1 MRIITISREFGSGGR
16 EFGKRLADVLGFDYY
31 DREIIT
37 AIAQTKG
44 LNEEYVEKLLD
55 NHAWRSVPLTFR
67 HSFHAATIMN
77 DPQIS
82 LLLEQRNVIEGIAKA
97 GKDCIIV
104 GRNADVILRDY
115 KPFRLFVCADMEA
128 KLKRCLE
135 RAGTGENLNQKQ
147 LIQNMKRIDK
157 NRAKTREIMSES
169 KWGDPIAYDLTINT
183 TNWEIKTLAPA
194 VAEFA
199 IRRFGGNHENPVI

>member
-1 MRIITISREFGSGGR
+1 MKIITISRQFGSGGR
-16 EFGKRLADVLGFDYY
+16 ELGKRLADVLGFDYY

-44 LNEEYVEKLLD
+44 MNEEYVEKLLD

-67 HSFHAATIMN
+67 HSFHATTVMN

-82 LLLEQRNVIEGIAKA
+82 LLIEQRNIIEGIAKA

-115 KPFRLFVCADMEA
+115 KPFRLFVCADMES

-135 RAGTGENLNQKQ
+135 RAESGENMTQKQ
-147 LIQNMKRIDK
+147 LVQNMKRIDK
-157 NRAKTREIMSES
+157 NRSRTREMMCES
-169 KWGDPIAYDLTINT
+169 RWGDPNAYDLTVNT
-183 TNWEIKTLAPA
+183 TDWEIKELAPA

-199 IRRFGGNHENPVI
+199 MRRFGGNHANPVI